1 MVEEEVVVVVTEN
14 SAPGFSTPLSVF
26 QVIYKTVDASSWTY
40 SLPST
45 TDPDGD
51 TVQVAVDLGV
61 ASTFLS
67 YKSDTLTIEDLA
79 DSTVV
84 AGSYQV
90 SVTLDDSKETVTS

>member
-1 MVEEEVVVVVTEN
+1 MVEEVVVVATEN
-14 SAPGFSTPLSVF
+14 SAPDFSAPLNVF
-26 QVIYKTVDASSWTY
+26 QVIYKTVDATSWSY

-51 TVQVAVDLGV
+51 SVQLSVDLGV

-67 YKSDTLTIEDLA
+67 YKTNTLTIEDLA